1 MINAMD
7 NRNLGDKWLDKK
19 KHIDSLIEKED
30 NK

>member
-7 NRNLGDKWLDKK
+7 NRDLGVRWLEKK

>member
-7 NRNLGDKWLDKK
+7 NRNLGVGGWIRK